1 MTIPAQ
7 ILLLVFL
14 FSLLIN
20 GLLWLILTQRN
31 KRLLL
36 LENQTKTQKKELANV
51 RQRQQMAHEA
61 YRLDADELDQR
72 LQQDYRD

>member
-51 RQRQQMAHEA
+51 KHRQQMSHDA
-61 YRLDADELDQR
+61 YRLDADELDKR